1 MNYTQL
7 EDHALLK
14 LILVEARAEALDELY
29 GRYGRLVYSVAFR
42 IVGETQ
48 TAEEITLDVFVKV
61 WEKAD
66 TYQPR
71 LGRVRVWVTGMT
83 RNRAIDILRR
93 QSVRLDAQSLHWADL
108 TSQPISN
115 EPNPEA
121 TVDLN
126 LRKQSIR
133 RAIAQLPEEQR
144 NVLALAYFQ
153 GYTQREIAEL
163 CKLPLGTVKSRIRA
177 SIQKLRQMLQDEQLF
192 KE

>member
-1 MNYTQL
+1 MDYTQI
-7 EDHALLK
+7 EDKALLK
-14 LILVEARAEALDELY
+14 QILGEARTEALDELY
-29 GRYGRLVYSVAFR
+29 GRYGRLVYSVALR
-42 IVGETQ
+42 IVGERQ

-71 LGRVRVWVTGMT
+71 RGSVRVWVTGMT

-93 QSVRLDAQSLHWADL
+93 QSIRLDAQSLRWADL
-108 TSQPISN
+108 TSQPTSK
-115 EPNPEA
+115 EPNPEV

-126 LRKQSIR
+126 IRKQRIR

-177 SIQKLRQMLQDEQLF
+177 SIQKLRQLLHDEQLF
-192 KE
+192 NE

>member
-1 MNYTQL
+1 VDYTQL
-7 EDHALLK
+7 EDKVLLR
-14 LILVEARAEALDELY
+14 LILVEARADALDELY
-29 GRYGRLVYSVAFR
+29 DRYGRLVYSVALR
-42 IVGETQ
+42 IVGERQ

-71 LGRVRVWVTGMT
+71 LGSVRVWVTGMT

-93 QSVRLDAQSLHWADL
+93 QSVRLDAQSLRWADL
-108 TSQPISN
+108 TSQPISE

-126 LRKQSIR
+126 LKKQRIQI
-133 RAIAQLPEEQR
+133 AIAKLPEEQR

-163 CKLPLGTVKSRIRA
+163 CNLPLGTVKSRIRA
-177 SIQKLRQMLQDEQLF
+177 SIQKLRQLLQDERLF
-192 KE
+192 NE

>member
-1 MNYTQL
+1 VDYTQL
-7 EDHALLK
+7 EDKALLK
-14 LILVEARAEALDELY
+14 LILADARAGALDELY
-29 GRYGRLVYSVAFR
+29 SRYGRLVYSVAFR
-42 IVGETQ
+42 IVGEGQ
-48 TAEEITLDVFVKV
+48 TAEEITLDIFVKV

-71 LGRVRVWVTGMT
+71 LGSVRVWVTGMT

-108 TSQPISN
+108 TSQPTSK
-115 EPNPEA
+115 EPNPEE

-126 LRKQSIR
+126 LRKQRIR
-133 RAIAQLPEEQR
+133 KAIAQLPEEQR

-177 SIQKLRQMLQDEQLF
+177 SIQKLRQMLYDEQLF
-192 KE
+192 NE